1 MFHLVRTVVPL
12 ALAAALTL
20 TGCSAPEAT
29 PSASSPVCQSSGAA
43 TGPATACLSDA
54 SIPTVTGSEPTLP
67 ATVTD
72 VSGQAVTVANV
83 DRVLALDISGTI
95 AATIIG
101 LGLADHLIGR
111 DSSSNYAEIA
121 DLPVV
126 TQGGHTLAAEPILA
140 LNPSV
145 IITDGSIGPNR
156 VLDQLSAA
164 GIAVVTVTDERS
176 IDAIDELTTQVA
188 AALGVPDRALALN
201 TLVDAGLARAR
212 SDVSTLAHT
221 APRTVF
227 LYLRGTGSIYYLF
240 GSESGADSLITAIGA
255 RDVAS
260 ELGWQGMKP
269 VTAEALVAAA
279 PDVILVMTDG
289 LASVGG
295 VDGLLSAIP
304 AVAQTPAGQQRRI
317 IDMADSE
324 ILGFGPRTP
333 AVLEALAT
341 AVHAGESQ

>member
-12 ALAAALTL
+12 ALTAALTL

-29 PSASSPVCQSSGAA
+29 PSASSPACQSSGAA

-140 LNPSV
+140 LNPTV
-145 IITDGSIGPNR
+145 IITDGSIGPVR
-156 VLDQLSAA
+156 VLEQLRTS
-164 GIAVVTVTDERS
+164 GIPVVFVTDERS
-176 IDAIDELTTQVA
+176 IESADLLTAQIA
-188 AALGVPDRALALN
+188 DALGVAERGSALSALI
-201 TLVDAGLARAR
+201 VDGTNAAIE
-212 SDVSTLAHT
+212 SVSATT

-240 GSESGADSLITAIGA
+240 GKESGADSLITAIGA
-255 RDVAS
+255 TDVAS
-260 ELGWQGMKP
+260 ELGWAGMKP

-279 PDVILVMTDG
+279 PEVILVMTDG

-295 VDGLLSAIP
+295 VDGLLATIP
-304 AVAQTPAGQQRRI
+304 AVAQTPAGQNRRI

-333 AVLEALAT
+333 AVISALAA
-341 AVHAGESQ
+341 AVHAGEQ